1 MTTPT
6 RDIESVRDKYYNSR
20 SAFTIE
26 DVETLLV
33 HINKLEQR
41 LESAERESTRLRIV
55 INNVSGA
62 LMDEDMAKARALV
75 GNELRFYDYKKTK
88 GER

>member
-6 RDIESVRDKYYNSR
+6 REMVDILKRKFLHSELN
-20 SAFTIE
+20 TLE
-26 DVETLLV
+26 VELL
-33 HINKLEQR
+33 IQYITNLEQQ
-41 LESAERESTRLRIV
+41 LESAEREATRLRIV

-75 GNELRFYDYKKTK
+75 GKELRLYDHKKTK